1 MTRESG
7 KRKKLLGQM
16 GIHLCCP
23 KKRAGHAPE
32 GSGVPVGTEYYWYIL
47 ADQNVKK
54 VDANNYSTKMTSL
67 NSSWRTSA
75 LIRIIGVQQIMHKK
89 KKLITLLEESIN
101 KLKSD
106 LKPEA

>member
-1 MTRESG
+1 VEREKNYSG
-7 KRKKLLGQM
+7 KWEFTYAV
-16 GIHLCCP
+16 P

-32 GSGVPVGTEYYWYIL
+32 GSGVPVGTEYHLYIL

-54 VDANNYSTKMTSL
+54 VEANNYSTKMTSL